1 MIKNWPRILFKTSKK
16 LKLCNMVLKVK
27 IIYIETEK
35 IVYKP
40 EKKYKN
46 KDKN

>member
-1 MIKNWPRILFKTSKK
+1 MD
-16 LKLCNMVLKVK
+16 LKVK

-35 IVYKP
+35 VVYKP